1 MMQILKF
8 ALFTEYLRRFI
19 DLSKNTLHTCEFN
32 LDNFLLIFFFTKN
45 TNWSLFS
52 VKKKANF
59 VAINALCNGSP
70 KTKK

>member
-32 LDNFLLIFFFTKN
+32 LDNFLLIFFSLKIQTG
-45 TNWSLFS
+45 LFS
-52 VKKKANF
+52 VKKKQT
-59 VAINALCNGSP
+59 LLQ
-70 KTKK
+70 